1 MHIYLFIYPHI
12 YISMF
17 FVYINTKMTILSMFL
32 SIFKEQNEIYYHQ
45 NSRKSDKMFLV
56 DKVCLGYYFVLL

>member
-1 MHIYLFIYPHI
+1 
-12 YISMF
+12 MF

-56 DKVCLGYYFVLL
+56 HKVCLGYYFVLL